1 MLKKIR
7 RWFFLLFILASMLLG
22 FWVYAENSN
31 PVELTL
37 FGFTWEQQPLG
48 LIIIAAFASGI
59 ILGLFCNLFVTSWIL
74 FKMKRLE
81 KKLRTP

>member
-31 PVELTL
+31 TVELTL
-37 FGFTWEQQPLG
+37 FGFIWEQQPLG
-48 LIIIAAFASGI
+48 LIIIAAFSSGI
-59 ILGLFCNLFVTSWIL
+59 ILGLFCNVFVTSWIL

-81 KKLRTP
+81 KQLRTP